1 MYPNDLYF
9 DLVADRQREMIAAAD
24 AHRNR
29 VVDRLRPALGRCPA
43 GPGRRGPER
52 RSPRRAGYGP
62 DRAGARC
69 RSLSLGLTTYRSGQT
84 WPEFIPHRR
93 NGAFQ

>member
-29 VVDRLRPALGRCPA
+29 QLIARGPGWSIVFVRRSVGARLVRAGEALSGDRPAAPVTALIEQAHGA
-43 GPGRRGPER
+43 A
-52 RSPRRAGYGP
+52 RSA
-62 DRAGARC
+62 
-69 RSLSLGLTTYRSGQT
+69 SG
-84 WPEFIPHRR
+84 
-93 NGAFQ
+93 